1 MWNDAG
7 SARRKA
13 EASGSIPRFHSGR
26 KTHCQWSRSQCFRHL
41 PPETNLIDI
50 GNSMKNLTHSI
61 ALGTAEAS
69 RPIVVAIVYTL
80 VFGLA
85 LGVATYFLLTFP
97 KR

>member
-1 MWNDAG
+1 M
-7 SARRKA
+7 
-13 EASGSIPRFHSGR
+13 
-26 KTHCQWSRSQCFRHL
+26 
-41 PPETNLIDI
+41 IDI
-50 GNSMKNLTHSI
+50 GNPMKNLTHSI